1 MEKPVR
7 DLMRMSGVTLKDV
20 ATKLD
25 LPTSTVCRALND
37 TLTDKVKTAARE
49 LVTERQVQVA
59 AELKGDY

>member
-37 TLTDKVKTAARE
+37 SLTDQVKSAARE
-49 LVTERQVQVA
+49 LVAERQSAVA
-59 AELKGDY
+59 RELSHG

>member
-37 TLTDKVKTAARE
+37 SLTDKVKSAARE
-49 LVTERQVQVA
+49 LVSERQVEVA
-59 AELKGDY
+59 RELSHG